1 MQTGRR
7 FLKSKG
13 VESREII
20 RTMLSIE
27 EVLLRYQK
35 HFGSDAQFT
44 LDLAKRFGHIKIRI
58 TVPGETYDPLNS
70 ASQADEDAYLQ
81 RAMVQMGQ
89 IPSWRYARGKN
100 DILCSLT
107 QKKLPQWVGLVAA
120 ISGQSYAAC

>member
-1 MQTGRR
+1 MAQLTDAGISLACKQAED

-58 TVPGETYDPLNS
+58 TVPGETYDPFNS

-100 DILCSLT
+100 VILCSLT
-107 QKKLPQWVGLVAA
+107 QKKLPQ
-120 ISGQSYAAC
+120 